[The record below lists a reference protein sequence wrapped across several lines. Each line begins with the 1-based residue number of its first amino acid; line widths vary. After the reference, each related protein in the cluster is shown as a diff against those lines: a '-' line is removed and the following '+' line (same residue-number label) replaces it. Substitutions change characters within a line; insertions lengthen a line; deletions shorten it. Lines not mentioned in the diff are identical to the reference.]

1 MALKLVTGPANA
13 AKAGRVLGEYREL
26 ANAGQAP
33 LLVVPTSGDRYAYES
48 ELLANGALVGGRVL
62 TWEALVGL
70 FARSFGSDLRL
81 VGPLRR
87 RTLIRKAIERAAPSL
102 GSLAGSAG
110 TSGFVSTVERA
121 FRELGRAG
129 LDAPRFA
136 ELEATTEDP
145 RRVDL
150 AKLFSAYEM
159 ELGAAKATDRERQAL
174 AVLGQMESGDWE
186 WDGRPVLVYGFS
198 ELTVVQRRTLT
209 ALSKCC
215 EVLVSLPAD
224 GRPKVGLAENTML
237 AFARS
242 EQEGVIREILPAQR
256 EPEGPGLLE
265 SLMFTGAARG
275 AAAEAAESVR
285 VVAGSGTIA
294 AAELVATEVAE
305 SHRSGLKL
313 DQLVIVRPQGV
324 ATEPIVAALRDRG
337 FESSCQVVV
346 ELSSTVLGAA
356 LIGFLRCQLDREHAA
371 SEHASAWLKAMAD
384 EDARDLVDSI
394 DRRLRAKGERRASRM
409 LGDWRKTQ
417 GEPPLTG
424 DVGDLTPKHL
434 LAGEVKTAARKIFG
448 ALVQGTGGALTV
460 DQAEHAAALSAVT
473 IGMGDL
479 IDLYEPGEAGSARA
493 MIDELAA
500 LPVQLSDGAARS
512 GAVLISDALSIRGR
526 SFETVIVCGME
537 DGVFPASFSPDPF
550 LEDAAAEGLELAPE
564 DRRLS
569 ASEAHSAGERE
580 KFAICAARARSRLVL
595 VRRSKDDAG
604 SEVARSGFLDE
615 AMILL
620 GHDSPD
626 FTHAERRA
634 GEVRMDGGPR
644 EALRFAAHKSEQ
656 RSIAP
661 AAPSKL
667 GAAASAAIAEGIAGF
682 ASPTRLEKWAECP
695 ARWLAEVVLSPAD
708 FEELPEP
715 MELGNVIHAA
725 LEAGI
730 GDLIRQ
736 GGSPVSEQSRQI
748 IEQGFQRSLAES
760 AERAGESATS
770 RLRIAVAA
778 RLVSIWLD
786 NEIARADGWTPREVE
801 FAFGRT
807 DGVEPFDLGGGLVV
821 TGSIDRVDVATDADG
836 NEFVVIRDYKS
847 GSAHGSDRGF
857 SNGHNRKAKKWM
869 SDDRPVFQ
877 APLYLKAASE
887 RLGLKPGGAFYETL
901 RDNVR
906 EGGLIQGLGSSVGFK
921 DMVSQDELERLIEE
935 SVERAGQV
943 VGAMLQGSVAPAESC
958 ACPHP
963 WLCGRT
969 P

>member
-13 AKAGRVLGEYREL
+13 AKAGRVLGEYRRL
-26 ANAGQAP
+26 ADAGEAP

-48 ELLANGALVGGRVL
+48 ELLADGALVGGRVL

-70 FARSFGSDLRL
+70 FARTFGSDLRL

-87 RTLIRKAIERAAPSL
+87 RTLIRKAIDRAAPSL
-102 GSLAGSAG
+102 NSLAGSAI

-129 LDAPRFA
+129 LDATRFA
-136 ELEATTEDP
+136 ELEATSTDP

-150 AKLFSAYEM
+150 AQLFSAYEQ
-159 ELGAAKATDRERQAL
+159 ELTTAKATDRERQAL
-174 AVLGQMESGDWE
+174 AVLGQMETGEWE

-209 ALSKCC
+209 ALSQRC

-224 GRPKVGLAENTML
+224 GRAKVGLAENTML

-265 SLMFTGAARG
+265 SLMFTGAGRG
-275 AAAEAAESVR
+275 AAVEAANSVR

-294 AAELVATEVAE
+294 AAELVAAEVAE
-305 SHRSGLKL
+305 SHRGGVAV

-324 ATEPIVAALRDRG
+324 GTEPIVAALRDRG

-356 LIGFLRCQLDREHAA
+356 LIGFLRCQLDRDHATGA
-371 SEHASAWLKAMAD
+371 HASAWLKAMAD
-384 EDARDLVDSI
+384 EDGRDLVDSI
-394 DRRLRAKGERRASRM
+394 DRRLRAKGERRASRL
-409 LGDWRKTQ
+409 LGDWRKAL

-434 LAGEVKTAARKIFG
+434 LAGEVKTAARKIFA
-448 ALVQGTGGALTV
+448 ALVNGVDGALTV

-479 IDLYEPGEAGSARA
+479 IDLYEPGSAQA

-526 SFETVIVCGME
+526 SFETVIVCGLE

-595 VRRSKDDAG
+595 VRRSKDDSG

-620 GHDSPD
+620 GHDDPE
-626 FTHAERRA
+626 FTHEQRRA
-634 GEVRMDGGPR
+634 GDVRSDGGPR
-644 EALRFAAHKSEQ
+644 EALRLAARDSDQ

-661 AAPSKL
+661 TPPSAL
-667 GAAASAAIAEGIAGF
+667 GAAASAAIADGIAGF

-695 ARWLAEVVLSPAD
+695 AKWLAEVVLSPAD
-708 FEELPEP
+708 FEELPEA

-730 GDLIRQ
+730 GDLIRH
-736 GGSPVSEQSRQI
+736 GAGPVNQQSRQVI
-748 IEQGFQRSLAES
+748 DQGFQRSLAES
-760 AERAGESATS
+760 AERAGESPTA
-770 RLRIAVAA
+770 RLRIALAG
-778 RLVSIWLD
+778 RLVEIWLE
-786 NEIARADGWTPREVE
+786 NEIARADGWIPREVE
-801 FAFGRT
+801 FAFGRSE
-807 DGVEPFDLGGGLVV
+807 GVEPFDLGGGLVV

-847 GSAHGSDRGF
+847 GSSPDGDRGYG
-857 SNGHNRKAKKWM
+857 NGHNRRARKWM

-906 EGGLIQGLGSSVGFK
+906 EGGLISGLGSSVGFK
-921 DMVSQDELERLIEE
+921 EMLSQEELERLIDE
-935 SVERAGQV
+935 SVERAGQAV
-943 VGAMLQGSVAPAESC
+943 SQMLQGAVAPSDSC

-963 WLCGRT
+963 WLCGRN